1 VREDQIDRM
10 REEGIV
16 PSYFASHT
24 FFWGD
29 WHRDSV
35 FGEERASRI
44 SPLRSSADKG
54 LRYTLHNDPPVVP
67 PDMLRLLW
75 AAVNRVTRSGQVL
88 GEAQRATVTEGIRAL
103 TLNGAYQYFEE
114 ADKGSIEPGKRAD
127 FVILDGNPLKVD
139 PMEIVDISVLETI
152 KDGET
157 VFRRDAGG
165 R

>member
-1 VREDQIDRM
+1 MVD
-10 REEGIV
+10 EGMI

-44 SPLRSSADKG
+44 SPLRSSTDKG

-67 PDMLRLLW
+67 PDMMRLLW

-88 GEAQRATVTEGIRAL
+88 GKSQRATVMEGIRAL
-103 TLNGAYQYFEE
+103 TINGAYQYFEE
-114 ADKGSIEPGKRAD
+114 DSKGSIEVGKRAD
-127 FVILDGNPLKVD
+127 LVILDANPLEVD
-139 PMEIVDISVLETI
+139 SMKIVDIAVLETI
-152 KDGET
+152 KDGVT
-157 VFRRDAGG
+157 VYRR
-165 R
+165 